1 MNAINLFL
9 RAGLVAALLL
19 FLQSCGQPQASSC
32 TPYALEGP
40 LDTIKFEQAPFEWHI
55 TPRHDYSQT
64 YVTKLFLSQAEFDR
78 DLLGLYKMRDNGKQT
93 VYMTFE
99 QALEAIKGM
108 DAITLGLPKIVYL
121 VGWQYNGHDSKYP
134 AFFEGD
140 EALKRPGDADALES
154 MRWLMGEAKAFNTAV
169 SLHINMFDCYDDSP
183 LFDEYVRADVLAK
196 DKDGKL
202 ITGDWGYKIS
212 YTAEWEK
219 GLTQRRLDSLCRILP
234 VADAGTLHI
243 DAFHNTVPTPRWN
256 GEDWSDIELVAPISP
271 WHGYTEVDDVTTQQ
285 NIVKY
290 LDAKGIDVTIEGVGE
305 GDYASSAFDGYIPM
319 YWHYGHLGHQLSL
332 APSQA
337 TGVNYSGRLRC
348 FGYHLNGE
356 QLFRNA
362 ASVGAA
368 LDEFKGAFC
377 KSTLIALYLNN
388 FERKAMISD
397 EDDNS
402 IGLFA
407 DGISTMWKDDYLHVS
422 KDGNVLADRGDVFI
436 PALWLGSGSVVAYSE
451 DGYSERSWT
460 LPEGVSLPRNAAAW
474 TVTPGGL
481 TEFTGLKVRGR
492 TVTLSLAPD
501 QMVVIGNLK

>member
-9 RAGLVAALLL
+9 RAGLVVALLL

-99 QALEAIKGM
+99 QALDAVKGM
-108 DAITLGLPKIVYL
+108 DAITL
-121 VGWQYNGHDSKYP
+121 D
-134 AFFEGD
+134 
-140 EALKRPGDADALES
+140 
-154 MRWLMGEAKAFNTAV
+154 
-169 SLHINMFDCYDDSP
+169 
-183 LFDEYVRADVLAK
+183 
-196 DKDGKL
+196 
-202 ITGDWGYKIS
+202 
-212 YTAEWEK
+212 
-219 GLTQRRLDSLCRILP
+219 
-234 VADAGTLHI
+234 
-243 DAFHNTVPTPRWN
+243 
-256 GEDWSDIELVAPISP
+256 
-271 WHGYTEVDDVTTQQ
+271 
-285 NIVKY
+285 
-290 LDAKGIDVTIEGVGE
+290 
-305 GDYASSAFDGYIPM
+305 
-319 YWHYGHLGHQLSL
+319 
-332 APSQA
+332 
-337 TGVNYSGRLRC
+337 
-348 FGYHLNGE
+348 
-356 QLFRNA
+356 
-362 ASVGAA
+362 
-368 LDEFKGAFC
+368 
-377 KSTLIALYLNN
+377 
-388 FERKAMISD
+388 
-397 EDDNS
+397 
-402 IGLFA
+402 LFA

-422 KDGNVLADRGDVFI
+422 KNGNVLADRGDVFI